1 MDLFSIIIIGIGLA
15 MDCFAVSITRGV
27 CADQLKVRPALKM
40 SLLFGLFQG
49 VMPLIGFGIGQAF
62 ASTIKSFDHWVAF
75 GILSFLGLRMIYESY
90 KENNKDIEHLMCDAN
105 IFKFSVLIPLAF
117 ATSIDALAAGLIF
130 VPFPSKIL
138 IAALII
144 GFISFSAS
152 MIGVKFGHLFGKKL
166 NIKAKI
172 IGGIV
177 LILFGIK
184 ILVQHL
190 SK

>member
-15 MDCFAVSITRGV
+15 MDCFAVSITRGI
-27 CADQLKVRPALKM
+27 CADQLRVRPALKM

-49 VMPLIGFGIGQAF
+49 LMPLIGFGLGQTLAG
-62 ASTIKSFDHWVAF
+62 TIKSFDHWIAF
-75 GILSFLGLRMIYESY
+75 GVLSLLGLKMIYESY
-90 KENNKDIEHLMCDAN
+90 KEKDENIEHLMCDAN
-105 IFKFSVLIPLAF
+105 IFKFSALIPLAL

-130 VPFPSKIL
+130 VPFPNKII

-166 NIKAKI
+166 NIRAEI
-172 IGGIV
+172 IGGIT
-177 LILFGIK
+177 LILIGIK
-184 ILVQHL
+184 ILIEHL
-190 SK
+190 L